1 MLDNL
6 TREEVYLEGKGQIV
20 VSTRWLRLEEVLTQV
35 NEASKANSD
44 TLATTGS
51 EGVRVIWLRYIVKV
65 LGISVIKR

>member
-51 EGVRVIWLRYIVKV
+51 EGVRVI
-65 LGISVIKR
+65 